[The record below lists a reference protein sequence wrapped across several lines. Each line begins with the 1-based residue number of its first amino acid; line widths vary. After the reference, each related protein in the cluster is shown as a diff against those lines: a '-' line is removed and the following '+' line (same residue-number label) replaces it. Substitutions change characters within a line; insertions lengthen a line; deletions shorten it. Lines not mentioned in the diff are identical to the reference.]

1 MSASPRSRST
11 DKAPAKTA
19 PAAATNETWRVIVLD
34 PDVRGLAR
42 ADAILSQRGYD
53 VVTTNDPAVALS
65 AAREA
70 KPGLVLADL
79 AMGAIAL
86 VPQRERRK
94 GDPPPAPISALGRTG
109 CAILCPLGA
118 KPNLA
123 GFPVVFLKTGG
134 TAPDEHRG
142 PRFAV
147 VGFMAKPFT
156 DEGFAQLVERALP
169 RRDARPGDEQAGAP
183 PVSASPDPIAPR
195 EGAQVVP
202 GPGFEALPK
211 PLLKALIVDGSASY
225 RQFIRG
231 LLVPHGFEV
240 YEAADG
246 EQGLRTSLDKKPWLI
261 LTDVNI
267 GLIDGFEFCR
277 RVRKHSLLRHTPL
290 VFLSSW
296 DEYWERYHGLKLG
309 ADDYLSKQTPP
320 RELLIR
326 IQLVLK
332 RYSDV
337 GTRTTR
343 GAGMDGAVELIGIPG
358 MLQMCH
364 LGRFS
369 GLCTVHAGA
378 QRIRVAFR
386 GGEIVSAESG
396 RAQGAEAVYELIS
409 WTGGRFEFEPG
420 EPRAGDPVGESFDHL
435 LLEGCRRLDERQRPH
450 SAEVIDLAKDSG
462 LT

>member
-1 MSASPRSRST
+1 MSTSPKSRSS
-11 DKAPAKTA
+11 DQAPARPA
-19 PAAATNETWRVIVLD
+19 PAAAGETWRVIVLD

-42 ADAILSQRGYD
+42 ADAILSQRGYQ
-53 VVTTNDPAVALS
+53 VVTTNDPKVALK
-65 AAREA
+65 AAQEA

-86 VPQRERRK
+86 VPPRERRK

-118 KPNLA
+118 KANLA
-123 GFPVVFLKTGG
+123 GFPVVFLKGG
-134 TAPDEHRG
+134 GNAAEEHRG

-156 DEGFAQLVERALP
+156 DETFAQLVERALP
-169 RRDARPGDEQAGAP
+169 RRDGQGSDPPTSAP
-183 PVSASPDPIAPR
+183 PTLPDPITAR
-195 EGAQVVP
+195 EGAAMVP

-246 EQGLRTSLDKKPWLI
+246 EQALRTARDKRPWLI
-261 LTDVNI
+261 LTEVNI

-277 RVRKHSLLRHTPL
+277 RVRKESLLRHTPL
-290 VFLSSW
+290 VFLSNW

-309 ADDYLSKQTPP
+309 ANDYLSKQTPP

-326 IQLVLK
+326 IQLTLK
-332 RYSDV
+332 RYSEV
-337 GTRTTR
+337 GTRTTQ
-343 GAGMDGAVELIGIPG
+343 GAGMEGHVELIGVPS

-369 GLCTVHAGA
+369 GVCKVHSGTQEIQVKF
-378 QRIRVAFR
+378 QRGQV
-386 GGEIVSAESG
+386 VSARSN
-396 RAQGAEAVYELIS
+396 RAHDAEAIYELIS
-409 WTGGRFEFEPG
+409 WTGGRFEFEPDDTVQG
-420 EPRAGDPVGESFDHL
+420 EPVGESFDHL
-435 LLEGCRRLDERQRPH
+435 LLEGCRRLDERQRGH
-450 SAEVIDLAKDSG
+450 SAEVIDLAKESD
-462 LT
+462 LI